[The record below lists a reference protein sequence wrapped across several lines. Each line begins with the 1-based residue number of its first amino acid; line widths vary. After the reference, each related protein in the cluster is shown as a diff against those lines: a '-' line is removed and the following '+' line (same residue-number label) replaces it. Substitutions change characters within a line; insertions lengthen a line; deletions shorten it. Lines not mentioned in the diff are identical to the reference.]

1 MYSVFTRF
9 VIPELL
15 SLWKKIVC
23 VDTGECTYRERKWG
37 SGGVDGRWRME
48 WSLVLLLFVLSDK
61 E

>member
-37 SGGVDGRWRME
+37 SGGVDGRW
-48 WSLVLLLFVLSDK
+48 
-61 E
+61 